1 MKSHSKLLDYE
12 KQRLDTYKTALYA
25 TTVDDETL
33 AFWSSI
39 LMDHVVSWDET
50 RMNDEQKKKV
60 KEIRTAVQF
69 IVAYNTTLKMRS
81 DYMLAEVQEFR
92 NNFNK
97 ECLKR
102 KELERELAKYKRIVE
117 HYENEE
123 A

>member
-1 MKSHSKLLDYE
+1 MKSHSKLLEYE

-25 TTVDDETL
+25 TTIDDETL

-39 LMDHVVSWDET
+39 LMDHVVSWNET
-50 RMNDEQKKKV
+50 KMNDEQKKKV

-92 NNFNK
+92 NNYNK

-117 HYENEE
+117 HYENE
-123 A
+123 